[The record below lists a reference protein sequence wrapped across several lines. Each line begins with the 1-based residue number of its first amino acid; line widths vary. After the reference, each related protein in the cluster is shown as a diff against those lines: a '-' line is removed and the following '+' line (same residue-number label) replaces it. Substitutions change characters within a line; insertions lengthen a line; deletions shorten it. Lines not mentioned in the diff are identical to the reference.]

1 MAQKT
6 VGQVLRDQRAKLD
19 MTLNA
24 AQDLTQIQKMYIVAL
39 ERDDYDALPGDFYV
53 KAYLKQYAE
62 RLDLDYDQLVTAYE
76 KNEPIDVQET
86 PDLTEDYR
94 FVKPSERVDENEDE
108 LDGKKWRYYLPIVL
122 LGTVAALIIISIS
135 AAVILNKPKNSG
147 IAEHLYSVS
156 TSSKSKA
163 SASSTEPSA
172 SSSSA
177 TSESKAPEPPKADI
191 TVAGNGQAL
200 VATVKNVPSPVKVS
214 LSTAAGVAVWI
225 GMTNSDLAGGQ
236 ITLTDATPTT
246 ATLTGNQTVL
256 TLGKTAG
263 LTLKIGDTP
272 IDLSSIAA
280 PESPATLT
288 INVE

>member
-1 MAQKT
+1 MAKKT

-24 AQDLTQIQKMYIVAL
+24 AEELTQIQKMYIVAL
-39 ERDDYDALPGDFYV
+39 EHDDYDALPGDFYV

-76 KNEPIDVQET
+76 KNEPIEVDET
-86 PDLTEDYR
+86 PDLSESYR
-94 FVKPSERVDENEDE
+94 FVKPSERLEADEE
-108 LDGKKWRYYLPIVL
+108 LGDKKWRYYLPIVL

-135 AAVILNKPKNSG
+135 ATVVLNKPKNSG
-147 IAEHLYSVS
+147 IAEHLYSLS

-172 SSSSA
+172 SSVS
-177 TSESKAPEPPKADI
+177 SESKAPEPPKPEI
-191 TVAGNGQAL
+191 TVTGNGQAL
-200 VATVKNVPSPVKVS
+200 AATVKNAASPVKVN

-225 GMTNSDLAGGQ
+225 GMTNSDLPGGQ

-246 ATLTGNQTVL
+246 TSLTGNQTVL
-256 TLGKTAG
+256 TLGKTTG
-263 LTLKIGDTP
+263 LTIKIGDTP
-272 IDLSSIAA
+272 IDLSSIVA

-288 INVE
+288 ITIE